1 MPKPI
6 AGRDLPREVRTLV
19 QKTKASGPDEA
30 IRLVARQVLAD
41 FLSTFP
47 DEGPAI
53 NVEALASFRSIRLT
67 NEAPSFSEDAELFP
81 SDDGRVRMRVNRD
94 RPITRQ
100 RFSIGHEVGHTLFPG
115 YETQVQCRKPRQRD
129 WHDPSDILE
138 YLCDVASSEF
148 LLPLE
153 RFQADLDAEKMS
165 AERLL
170 LLAGRYKASPEATV
184 RRFIDLSGEP
194 AAAVFLR
201 WKHKPADGALKSMP
215 GQRRLAGI
223 VGREPE
229 RKLRV
234 EYPVCNAAFDSL
246 RYHIPKH
253 KSVDEESVIFQ
264 AATTGTCM
272 DADREHLDLGAF
284 SGWFRIHALPIYTQE
299 SQLGPEGE
307 SSVVAILQPSPKPR
321 AK

>member
-1 MPKPI
+1 M
-6 AGRDLPREVRTLV
+6 LV
-19 QKTKASGPDEA
+19 QRTKAKSPDEA
-30 IRLVARQVLAD
+30 IRLVARQILAG
-41 FLSTFP
+41 FLDAFP

-53 NVEALASFRSIRLT
+53 NVEALASYRSIRLT
-67 NEAPSFSEDAELFP
+67 AEPPSFSEDAELVP
-81 SDDGRVRMRVNRD
+81 SDDGRVRMRVNRE
-94 RPITRQ
+94 RPVTRQ

-115 YETQVQCRKPRQRD
+115 YETQVQCRKPRTRD

-153 RFQADLDAEKMS
+153 RFQADLGAEKMS

-184 RRFIDLSGEP
+184 RRFIDLTDEP

-201 WKHKPADGALKSMP
+201 WKHKPADGVRKSMP

-223 VGREPE
+223 IGHEPE

-234 EYPVCNAAFDSL
+234 EYPVCNAAFDAL

-284 SGWFRIHALPIYTQE
+284 SGWFRVFALPIYTQE

-307 SSVVAILQPSPKPR
+307 SSVVAILQPVPKPR
-321 AK
+321 AR